1 MIKKAQAIWHGNG
14 LEGHG
19 MMSTESDLLNDV
31 KFTSKSRFE
40 GAPGGSPEELIAAA
54 HAACFSMKLSFNLS
68 EQDFPPAKLD
78 VQCAI
83 KMEDFVINESRL
95 VVKAEVPG
103 IDQETFNDLVED
115 ARLNC
120 PISKLLDVSI
130 VVEASLS

>member
-1 MIKKAQAIWHGNG
+1 MIKKAKAIWLGNG

-31 KFTSKSRFE
+31 KYTSKSRFE
-40 GAPGGSPEELIAAA
+40 GASGGSPEELIAAA
-54 HAACFSMKLSFNLS
+54 HAACFSMQLSFNLS
-68 EQDFPPAKLD
+68 EHDFPPAKLD

-83 KMEDFVINESRL
+83 KMEDFEINESRL
-95 VVKAEVPG
+95 IVSAVVPK
-103 IDQETFNDLVED
+103 IDQQTFNDLVED

-130 VVEASLS
+130 VVESSLS